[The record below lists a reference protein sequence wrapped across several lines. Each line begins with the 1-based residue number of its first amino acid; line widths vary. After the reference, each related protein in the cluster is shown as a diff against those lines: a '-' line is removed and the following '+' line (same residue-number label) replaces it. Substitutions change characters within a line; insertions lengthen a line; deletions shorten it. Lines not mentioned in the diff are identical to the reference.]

1 MTKTSIRL
9 TGRRSLSQSAF
20 SFDWNDTSNGVV
32 CFLDILDKSHV
43 QNFPPDSR
51 IQVMLS
57 ENKSVH
63 FADFGTLEN
72 MKSSVSFG
80 GVSWVS
86 PSAELRIAHHGTE
99 RNHLLLGS
107 TKLPK
112 SNNSGDA
119 EGILHFQKKDT
130 SPFLW
135 EVSVEED
142 AFPTLF
148 LNEKMEGKVDPI
160 IWVKSNPIFLLSVFP
175 TVIEKVFLKIFETD
189 GKLDEGW
196 MYLWV
201 LWAEK
206 TMGCDKFPTGSDQD
220 DFSNWLNNAKSTIL
234 AKMDLLPDALATLVG
249 QEAEK

>member
-9 TGRRSLSQSAF
+9 TGRKALPQSAF
-20 SFDWNDTSNGVV
+20 SFDWNDTADGVV
-32 CFLDILDKSHV
+32 CILDILDKSQV

-57 ENKSVH
+57 ENKSVY

-72 MKSSVSFG
+72 MSSSVSFE
-80 GVSWVS
+80 GVNWVS
-86 PSAELRIAHHGTE
+86 PSAELRIAHQGTE

-135 EVSVEED
+135 ELSIEED

-160 IWVKSNPIFLLSVFP
+160 IWVKSNPVFLISVFP
-175 TVIEKVFLKIFETD
+175 TVIEKVFHKIFETN

-201 LWAEK
+201 QWAEK
-206 TMGCDKFPTGSDQD
+206 TMGCENFPSGSDTD
-220 DFSNWLNNAKSTIL
+220 DFSTWVRNSTSTIL
-234 AKMDLLPDALATLVG
+234 AKMNLLPDALATLNG